1 MFRSDPKS
9 PNIVIVLFFTIAAL
23 TTLPILFGTVRSSQ
37 CLCSHSLAN
46 VSAVALPGC
55 QFLTPT
61 KSSFR
66 CTYLARTFLRQ
77 HSSYR
82 RHILHVLHIVEP
94 LPDVAS
100 AHSCG
105 HSGFRQWQQSVNRGT
120 REETCWVE
128 MIQYGAKVM
137 IDHVQLNKRIRKS
150 LPEHSSFA
158 GEFNHYLDHVHLSQR
173 ANGTSKTWRFYLSVL
188 YDLRAC

>member
-23 TTLPILFGTVRSSQ
+23 TTLPILFGTVRSSP
-37 CLCSHSLAN
+37 CLRSHSPAN

-66 CTYLARTFLRQ
+66 CTHLACAFLRQ
-77 HSSYR
+77 YSSYR
-82 RHILHVLHIVEP
+82 RHLLYVLHIVEP
-94 LPDVAS
+94 FSDVTS

-105 HSGFRQWQQSVNRGT
+105 HSGFRQWQQSVDRGT

-128 MIQYGAKVM
+128 MIQPSTKAT
-137 IDHVQLNKRIRKS
+137 IDTCTTKRTD
-150 LPEHSSFA
+150 PEKPA
-158 GEFNHYLDHVHLSQR
+158 R
-173 ANGTSKTWRFYLSVL
+173 AFE
-188 YDLRAC
+188 LR